1 MVLYYGVTLAENLL
15 LATLWSLETRTL
27 LHHTKKDRTDT
38 FLLVSLPFAGGI
50 LFMLVYYK
58 YFHAKKL
65 GSTMEGMEL
74 HTKAVET
81 KLPARGTTIK
91 NCIRVPGIILTQI
104 CPRLFL
110 HGSYV

>member
-91 NCIRVPGIILTQI
+91 SCI
-104 CPRLFL
+104 
-110 HGSYV
+110 